1 VFGVTRFYG
10 MQYFLT
16 VLKELGFGSGS
27 ATISKNSASW
37 ILIRSE
43 TLGGIRINIKG
54 MRIRNTAHG
63 CCYYQDPKY
72 RILLKAFMALVASV
86 EQGVNEEKR

>member
-1 VFGVTRFYG
+1 

-16 VLKELGFGSGS
+16 VLKELGFRSGS
-27 ATISKNSASW
+27 AKISKNSASW

-43 TLGGIRINIKG
+43 TLGGIRINIER
-54 MRIRNTAHG
+54 MRIRNTAHR
-63 CCYYQDPKY
+63 CCYNQDPKY

-86 EQGVNEEKR
+86 EQGVDEEKR